1 MSRTDDYGLAS
12 HTRDLPDRAHSA
24 PDRSTEISSRMGVS
38 HETAHA
44 EMERFRGV
52 AEYEVRKLFGQRSA
66 LREPIEQPTARTPA
80 RRSNTRPTPTTTPGP
95 DFPRND
101 KVHAIKPSQSAAER
115 PVSDVDAPAVG

>member
-24 PDRSTEISSRMGVS
+24 PDRANEIGSRMGVS

-66 LREPIEQPTARTPA
+66 LREPIEQPAAKPPARLSKTRVAPTATPEPGNPRNGEAQVART
-80 RRSNTRPTPTTTPGP
+80 
-95 DFPRND
+95 
-101 KVHAIKPSQSAAER
+101 AEH
-115 PVSDVDAPAVG
+115 PIANADAPAVG